1 MVYTTFIYVLC
12 QYFILKHFWHTYLMS
27 TIRILGIDPGF
38 DRLGVCVLDKEI
50 SKETLVFSTCIITS
64 KKERFEKRLTVL
76 GKELEEII
84 LKYKPD
90 ELAIETLFFT
100 NNQKTIITVAEVR
113 GICIY
118 LAHKNGATLFE
129 YSPPQIKLAI
139 AGHGKA
145 SKEDIAI
152 MVPKILKQPLL
163 IRTLDDEIDAIAIA
177 LTHSANRQ
185 NRLIMQGI
193 K

>member
-1 MVYTTFIYVLC
+1 
-12 QYFILKHFWHTYLMS
+12 MS
-27 TIRILGIDPGF
+27 PIRILGIDPGF
-38 DRLGVCVLDKEI
+38 DRLGVCILDKEG
-50 SKETLVFSTCIITS
+50 SKETLIFSTCITTS
-64 KKERFEKRLTVL
+64 KKELFEKRLVTI
-76 GKELEEII
+76 GSELEKII
-84 LKYKPD
+84 LLYKPD

-118 LAHKNGATLFE
+118 LAHKHGATLFE

-152 MVPKILKQPLL
+152 MVPRILKQPLL
-163 IRTLDDEIDAIAIA
+163 INTLDDEIDAIAIA

-185 NRLIMQGI
+185 NRLVLQGL
-193 K
+193 